1 MMALDNGNLIGAESL
16 LQQVLRTQPKNCA
29 ALHLMGVVCGLSKKN
44 IEAIQ
49 YFKKGIKIAPND
61 SDLQYNLAKALSAAQ
76 NDREALQHHLKATQ
90 LAPDNANAWVNYGKC
105 LDSLGKGSDALV
117 CYEKA
122 IELQPNFI
130 QPWFN
135 KGKTLSELG
144 RYQEALSAYT
154 EAYRI
159 KPEENFLLG
168 ILLHHKM
175 LICEWTELAEL
186 YQAIHK
192 GLAQGNK
199 VAEPFGLMAFSES
212 ERDLQLCAEIFA
224 ADFYPPKILPPQS
237 QNKEKKKKIRL
248 GYLCGEFREQA
259 TSILMTGLYE
269 NHHKEKFEIIAFDNG
284 IADGSKIRVR
294 IENAFDQMI
303 DIRQL
308 SDLEAAR
315 IVQSMDIDILINLNG
330 YFGKSRQGIFAY
342 QPSPIQVNFLG
353 FPGTLGA
360 SYIDYLIADPIVI
373 PEINKQYYD
382 EKIAYL
388 PNSYQANDACREM
401 ADQTL
406 SRAELGLPE
415 TGFVFCCFNN
425 NYKITPQVFNVWMT
439 ILSEVK
445 GSILWLLA
453 DNATAE
459 INLKNQAKA
468 HGISPDRLIF
478 ANRMPLTKHL
488 ARQRQADLFLDTFPC
503 NAHTTASDALWAG
516 LPLLT
521 QQGHTFPGRVAASL
535 LHAIG
540 LPELIAKTQSEYLAL
555 AIEYG
560 NNAKKIAQLKQK
572 LAANRLTTPLF
583 NTAEFATN
591 LENIFSQMAE
601 RQHANL
607 GPTDIYIN

>member
-1 MMALDNGNLIGAESL
+1 
-16 LQQVLRTQPKNCA
+16 
-29 ALHLMGVVCGLSKKN
+29 
-44 IEAIQ
+44 
-49 YFKKGIKIAPND
+49 
-61 SDLQYNLAKALSAAQ
+61 
-76 NDREALQHHLKATQ
+76 
-90 LAPDNANAWVNYGKC
+90 
-105 LDSLGKGSDALV
+105 
-117 CYEKA
+117 
-122 IELQPNFI
+122 
-130 QPWFN
+130 
-135 KGKTLSELG
+135 
-144 RYQEALSAYT
+144 
-154 EAYRI
+154 
-159 KPEENFLLG
+159 
-168 ILLHHKM
+168 
-175 LICEWTELAEL
+175 
-186 YQAIHK
+186 
-192 GLAQGNK
+192 
-199 VAEPFGLMAFSES
+199 
-212 ERDLQLCAEIFA
+212 
-224 ADFYPPKILPPQS
+224 
-237 QNKEKKKKIRL
+237 
-248 GYLCGEFREQA
+248 
-259 TSILMTGLYE
+259 MTGLYE

-315 IVQSMDIDILINLNG
+315 IIQSMNIDILINLNG

>member
-1 MMALDNGNLIGAESL
+1 
-16 LQQVLRTQPKNCA
+16 
-29 ALHLMGVVCGLSKKN
+29 
-44 IEAIQ
+44 
-49 YFKKGIKIAPND
+49 
-61 SDLQYNLAKALSAAQ
+61 
-76 NDREALQHHLKATQ
+76 
-90 LAPDNANAWVNYGKC
+90 
-105 LDSLGKGSDALV
+105 
-117 CYEKA
+117 
-122 IELQPNFI
+122 
-130 QPWFN
+130 
-135 KGKTLSELG
+135 
-144 RYQEALSAYT
+144 
-154 EAYRI
+154 
-159 KPEENFLLG
+159 
-168 ILLHHKM
+168 
-175 LICEWTELAEL
+175 
-186 YQAIHK
+186 
-192 GLAQGNK
+192 
-199 VAEPFGLMAFSES
+199 
-212 ERDLQLCAEIFA
+212 
-224 ADFYPPKILPPQS
+224 
-237 QNKEKKKKIRL
+237 
-248 GYLCGEFREQA
+248 
-259 TSILMTGLYE
+259 
-269 NHHKEKFEIIAFDNG
+269 
-284 IADGSKIRVR
+284 
-294 IENAFDQMI
+294 
-303 DIRQL
+303 
-308 SDLEAAR
+308 
-315 IVQSMDIDILINLNG
+315 
-330 YFGKSRQGIFAY
+330 
-342 QPSPIQVNFLG
+342 
-353 FPGTLGA
+353 
-360 SYIDYLIADPIVI
+360 
-373 PEINKQYYD
+373 
-382 EKIAYL
+382 
-388 PNSYQANDACREM
+388 
-401 ADQTL
+401 
-406 SRAELGLPE
+406 
-415 TGFVFCCFNN
+415 
-425 NYKITPQVFNVWMT
+425 MT